1 MMALA
6 RQVLRP
12 RRSKQIAYLILSA
25 AFAAGGAWMVT
36 SGDSRGWFVAAFFT
50 LCTLVFTVF
59 LLPGSAYLELGPD
72 GITVCTF
79 FRRDSW
85 RWSDVASFGI
95 ARIGSTAR
103 MVVIKFSSAYPRARR
118 ARRFAE
124 LLTGHEGALPDS
136 YGLSV
141 EDLVALLNTYKSH
154 HDAA

>member
-1 MMALA
+1 M
-6 RQVLRP
+6 
-12 RRSKQIAYLILSA
+12 I
-25 AFAAGGAWMVT
+25 T

-50 LCTLVFTVF
+50 FCTLVFTLV

-79 FRRDSW
+79 YQRDSW
-85 RWSDVASFGI
+85 RWADVASFDI
-95 ARIGSTAR
+95 ARIGSNTR
-103 MVVIKFSSAYPRARR
+103 MVVIKFAPAYPKARR

-124 LLTGHEGALPDS
+124 FLTGHEGALPDS

-141 EDLVALLNTYKSH
+141 EDLVALLNTYKYQ